1 MSYFYNKIST
11 LEDRVFGSFFQKFF
25 YHLPQHVNYLFFK
38 LGLKNEIVD
47 KKTFLGHQIKLA
59 LPYGKDIFLYGF
71 TDNYADIKLTKYLIK
86 QLKKKSTFIDVGA
99 QFGFFSLFASAIT
112 DGKIK
117 IYAFEPS
124 KFNFDLLKHNL
135 KKRSS
140 VFLEN
145 KAVGDE
151 NKIISFF
158 EYENK
163 STTYQNEQDAF
174 RKTLN
179 IEMIVLDNY
188 ISAKKI
194 EPTFMRINVEK
205 FAPQI
210 FEGLRNTLTQGKC
223 DFSYKF
229 QKIDEEEKNLEK
241 IIQLLKRYNY
251 GIYKIDDAGDL
262 LKLKTKQS
270 ISDQVDLPVENLI
283 IRHSAK

>member
-1 MSYFYNKIST
+1 MSYFYDKIAA
-11 LEDRVFGSFFQKFF
+11 LEGRVFGNFFQKFIF
-25 YHLPQHVNYLFFK
+25 HLPQYLNYLFFK
-38 LGLKNEIVD
+38 LGLKNEIVN
-47 KKTFLGHQIKLA
+47 KKTFLGHYIKLA

-71 TDNYADIKLTKYLIK
+71 TNNYADVKLSKYLIK
-86 QLKKKSTFIDVGA
+86 QLDKQGTFIDVGA
-99 QFGFFSLFASAIT
+99 QFGFFSLFASAVT
-112 DGKIK
+112 DGKIN

-124 KFNFDLLKHNL
+124 KFNFDLLKDNL
-135 KKRSS
+135 KKRNA
-140 VFLEN
+140 VNLEN

-151 NKIISFF
+151 NKIIQFF

-163 STTYQNEQDAF
+163 STAYEIEKDTF

-188 ISAKKI
+188 ISAKNIK
-194 EPTFMRINVEK
+194 PTFIRINVEK

-229 QKIDEEEKNLEK
+229 QKNEEEEKNLEQ
-241 IIQLLKRYNY
+241 IINLLKRYNY
-251 GIYKIDDAGDL
+251 GIYKIDAEGEL
-262 LKLKTKQS
+262 EKLKTKQT
-270 ISDQVDLPVENLI
+270 ISDQLDLPIENLI